1 MTKETTKKI
10 IKIESNTRYR
20 VSVFRS
26 NKTIYAQIID
36 DKLGA
41 TIASMSSLKIKDAA
55 SLPGKA
61 GEGAGAPASAGSGMR
76 GKKTPSEIAT
86 LVGETLGKDAIE
98 KKINKVT
105 YDRGKYRYH
114 GRVKALAEGLRK
126 AGLLF

>member
-1 MTKETTKKI
+1 MEHIMKNETKKI
-10 IKIESNTRYR
+10 IKIDPDTRYR

-36 DKLGA
+36 DKQGI
-41 TIASMSSLKIKDAA
+41 TIANASSLKIKD
-55 SLPGKA
+55 
-61 GEGAGAPASAGSGMR
+61 
-76 GKKTPSEIAT
+76 KKTPSEIAS

-98 KKINKVT
+98 KKIDKVT

-126 AGLLF
+126 AGLNF